1 VQQYIARRVIQ
12 SVVMLVAL
20 SMVVFLLLRIAPGAD
35 PARIRCGLTCTE
47 ERYQAIRKE
56 MRLDK
61 RYDEQY
67 TYWAKDVLTGSLGHD
82 WDGGAVKDQ
91 LCPSITDLC
100 SGGRLPVTFELM
112 LFTVITTI
120 LVGIPFGMLSAL
132 FRNSP
137 IDFLVRFGAALGLAV
152 PGFWIATLLLIIPRD
167 QWGYTPPITST
178 ISFMDS
184 PWDNLRQFVPPAVIL
199 GAVAAAQVMRL
210 TRSAMLEVMFKDY
223 IRTARAKGLG
233 DAAVIVRHALR
244 NSLIPVAT
252 VLGLQVA
259 GELGGAVIIERIF
272 NLKGLGNYTL
282 EALLRKDFQVTQTMT
297 MYIAVMVVTMNL
309 IVDLGYAWLDPR
321 IRYS

>member
-1 VQQYIARRVIQ
+1 MLVVL
-12 SVVMLVAL
+12 SVV
-20 SMVVFLLLRIAPGAD
+20 VFMLLRIAPGAD
-35 PARIRCGLTCTE
+35 PARIRCGLTCTD
-47 ERYQAIRKE
+47 ERYQAIRHE

-61 RYDEQY
+61 SYFSQY
-67 TYWAKDVLTGSLGHD
+67 TYWAKDVMTGSLGHD

-152 PGFWIATLLLIIPRD
+152 PSFWIATLLLIIPRD
-167 QWGYTPPITST
+167 QWGYAPPITST

-184 PWDNLRQFVPPAVIL
+184 PWDNLRQFAPPAIIL

-233 DAAVIVRHALR
+233 DTAVIVRHALR

-252 VLGLQVA
+252 VLGLQIA

-272 NLKGLGNYTL
+272 NLRGIGNYTL

-297 MYIAVMVVTMNL
+297 MYIAVLVITMNL